1 MTEPTEPAGGPRT
14 RRGGPP
20 AWVAILAI
28 GSMLLA
34 VLLIVAQALGIGG
47 QLPGVGATVSPA
59 GAASQQAHDF
69 VKAALEQAS
78 FQVQDPLTAYR
89 PGESPALI
97 GVPRRLVQAVLPSDP
112 TGGYVVIYEF
122 AGANEADAAGR
133 DFVAYLHSGTGA
145 IQYPADEQFVLRR
158 IGTTL
163 VFFAWS
169 PALSPDAEV
178 ARMAATIDKVGNPLT
193 GGQ

>member
-1 MTEPTEPAGGPRT
+1 MPAAPRA

-20 AWVAILAI
+20 AWVAILAV

-47 QLPGVGATVSPA
+47 QLPGVGATVPPA
-59 GAASQQAHDF
+59 GAASQQAHDV

-89 PGESPALI
+89 PGESPTLI

>member
-1 MTEPTEPAGGPRT
+1 M
-14 RRGGPP
+14 
-20 AWVAILAI
+20 AI
-28 GSMLLA
+28 GSMLVA

-47 QLPGVGATVSPA
+47 QLPGVGATVPPA
-59 GAASQQAHDF
+59 GAAAQQSHDF
-69 VKAALEQAS
+69 VKAAMEQAR

-89 PGESPALI
+89 PGEPAQLI
-97 GVPRRLVQAVLPSDP
+97 GIPRRLVQAVLPSDP

-133 DFVAYLHSGTGA
+133 DFLAYLHGGVGA
-145 IQYPADEQFVLRR
+145 IQYPADEQYVLRR

-169 PALSPDAEV
+169 PTVSPDPEV
-178 ARMAATIDKVGNPLT
+178 ARMAATLETVGNPLT